1 MQIEWGGEMATIT
14 IRMSEEDTRLIR
26 QYAKMTGTTVSQFVR
41 QAALD
46 RIEAEYD
53 RSALTRY
60 LEVAERG
67 EAMRWYLPRD
77 DTLALSSR
85 ASEATRD
92 LLLVPD
98 CLKTRSLAFAR
109 DDNPRQDLPPPQDA
123 KRCPG

>member
-26 QYAKMTGTTVSQFVR
+26 QYAEITGTTVSQFVR

-92 LLLVPD
+92 LILVPD

-123 KRCPG
+123 KRCSG